1 MLGSTPPHIGRVEIV
16 PEFNTSKQGLEPHF
30 VSVKA
35 AAEFLDSTPWSV
47 YQLLDAE
54 VIDSQYE
61 GRRRKVVLS
70 SLRAYAESLP
80 RERPDR
86 PDGAA

>member
-1 MLGSTPPHIGRVEIV
+1 MS
-16 PEFNTSKQGLEPHF
+16 EFNTSKQGLEPHF

-47 YQLLDAE
+47 YQLLDGGAIE
-54 VIDSQYE
+54 SRYE
-61 GRRRKVVLS
+61 GRRRKVVLA
-70 SLRAYAESLP
+70 SLRAYAEGLP
-80 RERPDR
+80 VER

>member
-1 MLGSTPPHIGRVEIV
+1 MSDIT
-16 PEFNTSKQGLEPHF
+16 NAKKGLEPHF

-47 YQLLDAE
+47 YQLLDAGAIE
-54 VIDSQYE
+54 SRYE
-61 GRRRKVVLS
+61 GRRRKVVVS
-70 SLRAYAESLP
+70 SLRAYANNLP
-80 RERPDR
+80 TER